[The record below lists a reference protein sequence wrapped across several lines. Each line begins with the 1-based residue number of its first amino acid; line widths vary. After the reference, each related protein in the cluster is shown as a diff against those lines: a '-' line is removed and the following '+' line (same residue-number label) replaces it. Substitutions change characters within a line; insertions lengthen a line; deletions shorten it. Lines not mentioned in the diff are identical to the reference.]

1 MESEELKSLYNKVKQ
16 TEKDERN
23 QIQEELKQIHE
34 EFLRNQ
40 KPVNL
45 NYRGIFFTDEE
56 KTFLN
61 KWYGWMMG
69 LVNEEIPPLNSRQR
83 MFVEIYKTKIS
94 LLNEPP
100 KEYEKW
106 YVELIKNQKSFVRF
120 YFVNKLEDRIQHYLN
135 RDKSDSIYFF
145 SKVVLNFGTEKY
157 IDYRF
162 KGTHYEK
169 VVKRKGSQPQ

>member
-1 MESEELKSLYNKVKQ
+1 MESEEY
-16 TEKDERN
+16 
-23 QIQEELKQIHE
+23 KQIHE

-45 NYRGIFFTDEE
+45 NYRGMFFPDEE

-61 KWYGWMMG
+61 KWYSWMLG
-69 LVNEEIPPLNSRQR
+69 LVKEEIPPLNSRQR

-100 KEYEKW
+100 KVYEKW
-106 YVELIKNQKSFVRF
+106 YVELSKNQKSFVRF
-120 YFVNKLEDRIQHYLN
+120 YFVNKLEDRIQYFLK

-145 SKVVLNFGTEKY
+145 SKVVLNFGNEKY
-157 IDYRF
+157 IDGRF

-169 VVKRKGSQPQ
+169 VVKRKGSKPQ

>member
-1 MESEELKSLYNKVKQ
+1 MSNLSNKVKQ

-34 EFLRNQ
+34 KFLRNQ

-45 NYRGIFFTDEE
+45 NYWGIFFTDEE
-56 KTFLN
+56 KIFLN

-83 MFVEIYKTKIS
+83 MFVKIYKTKIS

-100 KEYEKW
+100 KEYENW

-120 YFVNKLEDRIQHYLN
+120 YFVNKHEDRIQYYLN

-157 IDYRF
+157 IGYKF